1 MNMHSPV
8 RILLCLALFFL
19 KSSLSDETPDQL
31 CNNLDAQQSCGQC
44 IKAHAE
50 CAWCIDPHSSLV
62 NRCQLKSK
70 FTNETC
76 TPHLVYSPQTAQV
89 KTQQN
94 LPLETKQHDGRT
106 VVRLQPQ
113 AVSVRLM
120 PGHSST
126 VTFKYLHQTDVNRR
140 GTEPETME
148 IQTSDVKDS
157 PINLTFYIVCDGE
170 LKKTKS
176 CRVQNNQIVEFKIEV
191 TVNSCSNSGDVTLSV
206 GILGQRTIA
215 GIYVT
220 TICGCECEK
229 HPEINSRLCHQNG
242 HLVCGQ
248 CVCDPSRG
256 GDKCECPL
264 ATLGVSTASE
274 LEDKCKFNS
283 STPVCSSS
291 GKCKCGQCQCNRPTV
306 TGKFCQCDN
315 DSCPLSSNGKVC
327 SGNGVCDC
335 GTCKCEMGWERDDC
349 SCSTASNNCVE
360 NGELCSNNGRCEC
373 NRCVCNMGNTG
384 AFCGS
389 IEKEQKPMENKPT
402 DDLPETTA
410 ASVTETTSTAD
421 LPSDEELEKALDDS
435 VKSTEA
441 TSSSALKIFW
451 LFYFLVV
458 ILFAY

>member
-360 NGELCSNNGRCEC
+360 NGE
-373 NRCVCNMGNTG
+373 
-384 AFCGS
+384 
-389 IEKEQKPMENKPT
+389 QKPMENKPT